1 MDQRKSFRSA
11 GRSAETVMSRIPES
25 AVDTYALSARYYD
38 AAYAAA
44 NLVDASFHLA
54 LTKEVGGPVLEIGC
68 GTGRVLLP
76 IARAG
81 IEIHG
86 LDQSPAMLDVLNQKL
101 ALEPEEVRRRVT
113 LHSSDMRVARL
124 NKQFPL
130 VIIPFRPLQHMHT
143 IDDQIAALRT
153 AAAHLNDRGRFVF
166 DVFHPKFDLMLSGI
180 GEERIEMEWP
190 VEGKPGTI
198 IRRFFRKDSADKIH
212 QSFRGTFIYRTFEGD
227 RLVREET
234 APLHMTWYTYPQLRA
249 LFLLADLEVMEEYG
263 SFAKTPLDNTA
274 TEMIFVLRK
283 RNS

>member
-1 MDQRKSFRSA
+1 MPP
-11 GRSAETVMSRIPES
+11 IPES

-44 NLVDASFHLA
+44 NLVDVSFYLA
-54 LTKEVGGPVLEIGC
+54 LAKEIGGPVLEIGC

-86 LDQSPAMLDVLNQKL
+86 LDQSSAMLDVLNQKL
-101 ALEPEEVRRRVT
+101 AREPDEIRHRVT
-113 LHSSDMRVARL
+113 LHSGDMRSARL
-124 NKQFPL
+124 NIQFPL

-180 GEERIEMEWP
+180 GEERLEMEWP
-190 VEGKPGTI
+190 VEDRPGTI
-198 IRRFFRKDSADKIH
+198 IRRFFRKDSTDKVR
-212 QSFRGTFIYRTFEGD
+212 QSFSGTFIYRTFEGD

-234 APLHMTWYTYPQLRA
+234 APLHMTGYSYPQLRA
-249 LFLLADLEVMEEYG
+249 LFLLADLEVVEEYG

-283 RNS
+283 SKG

>member
-1 MDQRKSFRSA
+1 MPP
-11 GRSAETVMSRIPES
+11 IPES

-44 NLVDASFHLA
+44 NLVDASFYIELA
-54 LTKEVGGPVLEIGC
+54 QEIGGPVLEIGC

-101 ALEPEEVRRRVT
+101 AREPEELRRRVT
-113 LHSSDMRVARL
+113 LHSGDMRVARL

-143 IDDQIAALRT
+143 VEDQIAALRT
-153 AAAHLNDRGRFVF
+153 ARSHLNDRGRFVF
-166 DVFHPKFDLMLSGI
+166 DVFYPRFDAPRSAI
-180 GEERIEMEWP
+180 GEERLEMEWP
-190 VEGKPGTI
+190 VDGKPGTV
-198 IRRFFRKDSADKIH
+198 IRRFYRNESIDKTH
-212 QSFRGTFIYRTFEGD
+212 QNFSGTFIYRTCEGD
-227 RLVREET
+227 RLIREET

-249 LFLLADLEVMEEYG
+249 LFLLADLEVVEEYG

-274 TEMIFVLRK
+274 TEMIFVLGK
-283 RNS
+283 KNS